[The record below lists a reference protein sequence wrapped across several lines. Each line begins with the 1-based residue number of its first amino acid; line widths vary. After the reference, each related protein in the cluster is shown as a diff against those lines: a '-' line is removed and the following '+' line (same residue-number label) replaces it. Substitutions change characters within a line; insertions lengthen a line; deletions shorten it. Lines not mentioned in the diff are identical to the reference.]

1 MPIYQDSKYPV
12 SDPLAA
18 VHASQL
24 GQLGAPGT
32 WGTGAQRIAI
42 AQEARQAGFDAG
54 VLEAPTDA
62 GERSEA
68 RFPQAALDFVRKLAV
83 SPKDISKDDYDAVRR
98 GGLGDAEYVE
108 IVGIVSRI
116 TSVDVFARGIG
127 VPLRPLPEAQ
137 PGQPSRDR
145 PEAAKQE
152 LAWVPT
158 IPNPPE
164 GGALADELYR
174 GKPIPYI
181 IRGMSLVPDEVRRH
195 VELEEAQYLPLE
207 RIPQL
212 DYEPDDGLTRAQI
225 ELVAGRVSAINECFF

>member
-1 MPIYQDSKYPV
+1 MSIYRDSEYPV
-12 SDPLAA
+12 SEKIA
-18 VHASQL
+18 VAHASQL
-24 GQLGAPGT
+24 AQLGEPGT

-62 GERSEA
+62 GGSSDA
-68 RFPQAALDFVRKLAV
+68 RLPQVARDFVRRLAV
-83 SPKDISKDDYDAVRR
+83 SPKDLSKDDYEAARR

-108 IVGIVSRI
+108 IIGIVSRV
-116 TSVDVFARGIG
+116 TSFDVFARGIG

-181 IRGMSLVPDEVRRH
+181 VRGMSLVPDELRRH
-195 VELEEAQYLPLE
+195 VELEEALYLPLE

-212 DYEPDDGLTRAQI
+212 DYEPGDGLTRAQI